1 MNNLLLIFPLLYAFQ
16 VLKWCF
22 SLKKDVKFKTAFPG
36 NISWI
41 VPFKNERNQLDAFFQ
56 SVSLQMR
63 FPYEMILVDDGSEDH
78 SAEVV
83 KEWIPKLS
91 FPVQLITLEGLGKKR
106 AISQAI
112 EMAKGEI
119 VVCSDADC
127 TFSPQF
133 IEEISRP
140 FSEERVVWVSGR
152 VIFKS
157 DGGFW
162 KEVLASEN
170 EGFQAITA
178 ASIRANRPTMANGAA
193 MAFRKKM
200 FIEVGGYRGL
210 EHVQSGDDELLLHR
224 MWGKGDLVYAE
235 NAVVET
241 HSVSSWKAFW
251 KQRKR
256 WVSKSGDYENRRMKV
271 TMLVAWMAR
280 FSWILS
286 LVLWNIVGVKFVIL
300 NSIFIVLPEIILLQ
314 RWGLSSNRAAVHLV
328 IQAVYSLYVVVIPF
342 LSRGIKN
349 NDKKPPW
356 IGL

>member
-1 MNNLLLIFPLLYAFQ
+1 
-16 VLKWCF
+16 
-22 SLKKDVKFKTAFPG
+22 
-36 NISWI
+36 
-41 VPFKNERNQLDAFFQ
+41 
-56 SVSLQMR
+56 
-63 FPYEMILVDDGSEDH
+63 
-78 SAEVV
+78 
-83 KEWIPKLS
+83 
-91 FPVQLITLEGLGKKR
+91 
-106 AISQAI
+106 
-112 EMAKGEI
+112 
-119 VVCSDADC
+119 
-127 TFSPQF
+127 
-133 IEEISRP
+133 
-140 FSEERVVWVSGR
+140 
-152 VIFKS
+152 
-157 DGGFW
+157 
-162 KEVLASEN
+162 
-170 EGFQAITA
+170 
-178 ASIRANRPTMANGAA
+178 
-193 MAFRKKM
+193 M
-200 FIEVGGYRGL
+200 FIEVGGYLGL